1 MGSEM
6 CIRDSTGTWDDVQNT
21 TNAYFVLEMPSTS
34 PTFSYKYTL
43 GVEYNGLPNGY
54 ERLSVSPAA
63 NSIYDAAGNV
73 ASTDQSNNVGSFT
86 EEKIREIKFLE
97 HETSFSSYNS
107 MVQVDSNTYAV
118 AYSGNGWDGYLAT
131 FTIPTHGR
139 TITEVAQLEHYTSN
153 AKNNSLCKVD
163 ADTYLLAYSDA
174 YNDGMLKTFTISA
187 AGAITSGVQ
196 LEHDVT
202 YNWFN
207 SLIQLDADTYVL
219 AYTGVNDDGYIKTFT
234 VPSNGSSITQVA
246 SLEHDVVK
254 GHFSS
259 LVKVDANT
267 VALAYASGTSS
278 QGYIKTFTIPAD
290 GSSITPV
297 ASLQHDGIQGKYN
310 SFVQADEDTYV
321 LAYSGSGNDGFIK
334 TFTIPA
340 DGSSITQVKKV
351 EHDNVFGQYNSLVKI
366 SGGSDSYLLA
376 YGGPDTDG
384 GSAYDGFIKTFS
396 IPVDGTTITETY
408 ELEYS
413 TAQGEH
419 NSLVQMD
426 ENSFA

>member
-1 MGSEM
+1 M
-6 CIRDSTGTWDDVQNT
+6 
-21 TNAYFVLEMPSTS
+21 
-34 PTFSYKYTL
+34 
-43 GVEYNGLPNGY
+43 
-54 ERLSVSPAA
+54 
-63 NSIYDAAGNV
+63 
-73 ASTDQSNNVGSFT
+73 
-86 EEKIREIKFLE
+86 
-97 HETSFSSYNS
+97 
-107 MVQVDSNTYAV
+107 
-118 AYSGNGWDGYLAT
+118 
-131 FTIPTHGR
+131 
-139 TITEVAQLEHYTSN
+139 
-153 AKNNSLCKVD
+153 D

-174 YNDGMLKTFTISA
+174 SNDGFLKTFTISA

-196 LEHDVT
+196 LEHDVS

-254 GHFSS
+254 GHFNS

-290 GSSITPV
+290 GSSITQV
-297 ASLQHDGIQGKYN
+297 TSYRHDSIQGKYN
-310 SFVQADEDTYV
+310 SFVQADSDTYV

-340 DGSSITQVKKV
+340 DGSSITQVQKV

-376 YGGPDTDG
+376 YGGPDTG
-384 GSAYDGFIKTFS
+384 GSTAYDGFIKTFS
-396 IPVDGTTITETY
+396 IPVDGSTITETY

-413 TAQGEH
+413 TVQGEH

-426 ENSFA
+426 ENSFALAESGSSDDGFIITFDVRGSDQVAPSITSVTLANDNATVVVNLDENVFNTANGSGSLEASDFALSITGGVATVSSATPTSISGSGQTYTCLLYTSPSPRDS